1 MSTVTLCC
9 MRNLLAACRATK
21 TAYISG
27 HLRKYTCPQLYRT
40 FSTRPTV
47 ACDRKFTVEQL
58 RSKYKSSEP
67 ITAITAYDY
76 PSAKQVDVAGID
88 IALVGDSA
96 AMVVH
101 GHDTTLPITLDDMI
115 THARSVKRAV
125 RRAMIVGDLPFGT
138 YEESPTRAVCSA
150 LRMIKDGG
158 ADAVKLEGAIEPRL
172 SAIRSIK
179 AAGIPVMGHIGLTPQ
194 SINALGGFKPQGRN
208 ADGALNLVENAMRLE
223 EAGCFAVVVECVPEV
238 VTLAIRG
245 AIDIPIIGIG
255 AGRHADGQ
263 ILVYHDILGLT
274 VHPHHAKVSPRF
286 CKQYAQLGDDAIV
299 ALETFKHEV
308 VSNVFPGAQFCP
320 YVMGGDELNNFVTGL
335 QKLGLKTAAEDAKDY
350 L

>member
-1 MSTVTLCC
+1 MV
-9 MRNLLAACRATK
+9 K
-21 TAYISG
+21 
-27 HLRKYTCPQLYRT
+27 
-40 FSTRPTV
+40 
-47 ACDRKFTVEQL
+47 
-58 RSKYKSSEP
+58 
-67 ITAITAYDY
+67 
-76 PSAKQVDVAGID
+76 VDVAGID